1 MLPLIS
7 CISILREST
16 KDIQL
21 VSLSIMKDDQLLR
34 THHLQVHLH
43 IDFHMQIKF
52 CVTFQVLT
60 SWQLSDLKGTT
71 SESTNSFLKSVAFH
85 QNLLEQRIL
94 SSVKILPSTGKDR
107 EQIQCSVFF
116 LDQHWIF
123 TTFPLESI
131 IYILRLTKELSH
143 QHHCYQAASRWS
155 EKTSGCELLCSHLIF
170 LFPIY
175 SSLSMPASVA
185 AVIQKSVEFATPTE
199 SPPHPSP
206 RECPSLPHKA
216 N

>member
-1 MLPLIS
+1 MFKEWGRKNTYNNQYHQFPYLKQWRMWPFFSCIKTLKKVLLKESWLKMLPLIS

-85 QNLLEQRIL
+85 QNLLE
-94 SSVKILPSTGKDR
+94 
-107 EQIQCSVFF
+107 
-116 LDQHWIF
+116 
-123 TTFPLESI
+123 
-131 IYILRLTKELSH
+131 
-143 QHHCYQAASRWS
+143 
-155 EKTSGCELLCSHLIF
+155 
-170 LFPIY
+170 
-175 SSLSMPASVA
+175 
-185 AVIQKSVEFATPTE
+185 
-199 SPPHPSP
+199 
-206 RECPSLPHKA
+206 
-216 N
+216 